1 MDMLD
6 VMLIPKDLAN
16 VPSSVPGYYL
26 YAPPNI
32 LILTIKGSSNIFL
45 NKINQNSN
53 NEIRN
58 H

>member
-26 YAPPNI
+26 YAPQI
-32 LILTIKGSSNIFL
+32 FSSWP
-45 NKINQNSN
+45 
-53 NEIRN
+53 
-58 H
+58 